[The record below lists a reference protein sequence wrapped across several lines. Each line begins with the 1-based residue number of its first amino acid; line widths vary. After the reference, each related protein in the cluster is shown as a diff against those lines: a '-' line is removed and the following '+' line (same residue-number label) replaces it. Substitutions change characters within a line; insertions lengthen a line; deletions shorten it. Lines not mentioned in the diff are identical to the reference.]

1 MQIRALGYI
10 GVGAPDP
17 QACLAFATGVLG
29 LMPARACPG
38 EDWGVPAVPG
48 SGPAS
53 GGSGVAA
60 DGSVYLKMDDWQW
73 RIGVHPRPGPP
84 GLMYLGLELTGAIEL
99 EQALAELA
107 AAGCEARAGT
117 AEEARARAVTA
128 IAYTRDPMGNAIELF
143 YGPVKDR
150 KYASPLGMEF
160 LAGALGIGHLN
171 LLAAPLA
178 EARDFYTRRLGFR
191 LTDYIRFGPGDSA
204 NFFHCNARHHS
215 IGLLKVGELAGVHHL
230 MLEARDVDMV
240 GRCLQRVE
248 DAGITITSTLG
259 RHANDRMLSF
269 YMLSPFGFE
278 LEIGCDGMQ
287 IDASWTP
294 AEFVEGDIWGHR
306 GLDPQTIQ
314 RNLEQAGAL
323 AESGTTTRA

>member
-1 MQIRALGYI
+1 MEIRALGYVGI
-10 GVGAPDP
+10 GAPDP
-17 QACLAFATGVLG
+17 AACLDFATRIVG

-38 EDWGVPAVPG
+38 EDWGMPAVPG

-53 GGSGVAA
+53 GGRGIAA

-73 RIGVHPRPGPP
+73 RIAVHPRPGRP
-84 GLMYLGLELTGAIEL
+84 GLVYLGLELAGPVEL
-99 EQALAELA
+99 EQALAELHS
-107 AAGCEARAGT
+107 AGCEARAGS
-117 AEEARARAVTA
+117 EKEARGRAVTG
-128 IAYTRDPMGNAIELF
+128 IGYTRDPMGNAVELF

-160 LAGALGIGHLN
+160 VTGALGIGHLN

-178 EARDFYTRRLGFR
+178 AARDFYTRRLGFR

-230 MLEARDVDMV
+230 MLEARDIDSV

-248 DAGITITSTLG
+248 DAGIRITSTLG

-269 YMLSPFGFE
+269 YMASPFGFE
-278 LEIGCDGMQ
+278 LEIGCDGMRV
-287 IDASWTP
+287 DELWTP
-294 AEFVEGDIWGHR
+294 SEFVEGDIWGHR
-306 GLDPQTIQ
+306 GLDPETIQ
-314 RNLEQAGAL
+314 RNLAAMGGAGAD
-323 AESGTTTRA
+323 